1 VCACVYIYI
10 YIYIYRT
17 ALINTYDTKYYSVTE
32 AIPLPTFAQIGGRW
46 SIFFPSVLVSD
57 RFYLL
62 PSFFCLFFSA
72 NFFLSLWPIFFF
84 RVYCPLALVTAIF
97 FYFRSISFCFWPI
110 FFCYHFFARPPGMHI
125 FGHILLLYTRFP
137 IMNYLSKI
145 TIHYV
150 NYK

>member
-1 VCACVYIYI
+1 MS
-10 YIYIYRT
+10 T
-17 ALINTYDTKYYSVTE
+17 QDTKYSKYSVTE

-46 SIFFPSVLVSD
+46 SIFF
-57 RFYLL
+57 LL
-62 PSFFCLFFSA
+62 CLFPTGFICFRLFFCLFFSA
-72 NFFLSLWPIFFF
+72 NFFLSLWPIFFLSRLLPSRAGYGNF
-84 RVYCPLALVTAIF
+84 FLFPINFFLFLADF
-97 FYFRSISFCFWPI
+97 FFVII
-110 FFCYHFFARPPGMHI
+110 FFARPPGMHI